1 MMKKP
6 GIKPVAWAA
15 IALTLY
21 LTSYGVLRSSGQL
34 RNIYSPLDPVGN
46 GIRASTM
53 EWHDMGVK
61 LATEKHVLLG
71 AFEGARGVW
80 PRVLEGVFW
89 PLRELEFSFWRA
101 TGRYEESN

>member
-34 RNIYSPLDPVGN
+34 KNIYSSSDPSGN

-53 EWHDMGVK
+53 EWRDMSVK
-61 LATEKHVLLG
+61 LATEKRVLLG
-71 AFEGARGVW
+71 AFEKARSAW
-80 PRVLEGVFW
+80 PRVLESVFW
-89 PLRELEFSFWRA
+89 PLRELEFAFWRA
-101 TGRYEESN
+101 TDRYEDSN